1 MSIQPAD
8 DGGPVGWG
16 IATFVD
22 HGPSAQATARG
33 SVTVDVSVPA
43 EEEPGEG
50 EGGVAPV
57 ARQLTVPIEKLAF
70 KIQEASAAEQMQ
82 EKEMSK
88 HFARSCSILL
98 SIRNVMR
105 AAEINRKSGEEGLST
120 KQIEVAAAAAGK
132 SVVPATRRRRSAARG
147 FGDSRFLAHNIDA

>member
-43 EEEPGEG
+43 EEESGEG

-57 ARQLTVPIEKLAF
+57 TRQLTVGLGQVPGV
-70 KIQEASAAEQMQ
+70 S
-82 EKEMSK
+82 
-88 HFARSCSILL
+88 RSSW
-98 SIRNVMR
+98 
-105 AAEINRKSGEEGLST
+105 EHHWGLH
-120 KQIEVAAAAAGK
+120 IW
-132 SVVPATRRRRSAARG
+132 
-147 FGDSRFLAHNIDA
+147 I